1 VAIMTLPAAGDA
13 RIAEYASVADPD
25 LARSLGL
32 FVAEGRL
39 VVRRLIDDSRYGI
52 RSILLS
58 QAAQQQLGSALER
71 LDPRVPVYVCP
82 IESFREI
89 TGFHIHRGCVAIV
102 ERPPECDAAALL
114 HKARL
119 VVMLEAIA
127 NPDNVGGIF
136 RNAAAFGVDGAI
148 LDGAS
153 ADPLYRK
160 AIRTSMG
167 AVLRVPYARARWP
180 EVLPAVRASG
190 LTIVALTPHESAE
203 ALDRFVERQRPPR
216 VALLL
221 GNEGAGLS
229 DAAAASADVRVRIPM
244 RTDVDSLNV
253 AVAAGIALARLTRFA
268 DVG

>member
-1 VAIMTLPAAGDA
+1 M
-13 RIAEYASVADPD
+13 AEYASVADPE

-39 VVRRLIDDSRYGI
+39 VVRRVIDDGRYSI

-58 QAAQQQLGSALER
+58 QTAQQQLGNVLER

-82 IESFREI
+82 MESFREI
-89 TGFHIHRGCVAIV
+89 TGFHIHRGCVALV
-102 ERPPECDAAALL
+102 ERPPNCDAAALL
-114 HKARL
+114 HRARFI
-119 VVMLEAIA
+119 VMLEAIA
-127 NPDNVGGIF
+127 DPDNVGGIF
-136 RNAAAFGVDGAI
+136 RNAAAFGVDGVL
-148 LDGAS
+148 LDGATG
-153 ADPLYRK
+153 DPLYRK

-167 AVLRVPYARARWP
+167 AVLRVPYARAYWP
-180 EVLPAVRASG
+180 DLLPAVRASG
-190 LTIVALTPHESAE
+190 FTIVALTPHEPAE
-203 ALDRFVERQRPPR
+203 PLDRFAERQCPPR
-216 VALLL
+216 LALLL

-229 DAAAASADVRVRIPM
+229 DATAASADVRVRIPM

>member
-1 VAIMTLPAAGDA
+1 MTLPAAGDA

-25 LARSLGL
+25 LARRLGL

-39 VVRRLIDDSRYGI
+39 VVRRLIGDRRYGI

-58 QAAQQQLGSALER
+58 QAAQQQLVSALER

-82 IESFREI
+82 TGSFREI

-102 ERPPECDAAALL
+102 ERPPEGDAAALL
-114 HKARL
+114 HEARL

-136 RNAAAFGVDGAI
+136 RNAAAFGVDGVI

-167 AVLRVPYARARWP
+167 AVLRVPYARAHWRD
-180 EVLPAVRASG
+180 VLPAVRASG
-190 LTIVALTPHESAE
+190 FTIVALTPHESAE

-221 GNEGAGLS
+221 GNEGVGLS
-229 DAAAASADVRVRIPM
+229 DATAASADVCVRIPM